1 VVSEV
6 REAMKPVP
14 IQDELSRPFREA
26 ALQGRLLIQRCTSCG
41 NGQFYPRRHCIHC
54 FAPDPQWVE
63 ASGDARL
70 HTFSVVRRTA
80 DRAFADDVP
89 YVFAVVELAE
99 GPRMTVNV
107 VDTPLDELRC
117 DMPMRI
123 VFTRHADDIALP
135 NATAVGAT

>member
-1 VVSEV
+1 VASEV
-6 REAMKPVP
+6 REATKPVP
-14 IQDELSRPFREA
+14 LEDDLSRPFREA
-26 ALQGRLLIQRCTSCG
+26 ALEGGLLIQRCRSCG
-41 NGQFYPRRHCIHC
+41 SHQFYPRRHCVTC
-54 FAPDPQWVE
+54 FARDPQWVE
-63 ASGDARL
+63 ASGAARL

-123 VFTRHADDIALP
+123 VFSRQADDLVLP
-135 NATAVGAT
+135 NAAAAGPS